1 MPASRAGF
9 GLRGARRRAMFYV
22 WMNLVEFLKEL
33 AVIATAG
40 VVAAVAMA
48 RIRLPAVAGLLL
60 AGAVVGPY
68 GLKFVSD
75 AHNIE
80 IMAEIGVVLL
90 LFTIGLEFS
99 LGRFARIGRLLV
111 IGGGLQV
118 SLTTAAVLL
127 IALGLGYS
135 VEQGLLFGFII
146 ALSSTAIV
154 LRQLAERREIDAP
167 HGRFVVGALI
177 FQDLCVIPMMLIVP
191 VLAGQGGGSSVALDL
206 TLALGKAAAVVI
218 SVLLLSRVV
227 LPQVFK
233 RVDAVRSREIFLMA
247 VLVVCIGTAYLTSLV
262 GLSLALGA
270 FLAGMV
276 IAGSP
281 FAQRAM
287 TDVLPLRDL
296 FTSLFFLSL
305 GMLFDISAVAN
316 HPGPVFLL
324 FALMLVGKGVIGS
337 LAAMVMRFPARV
349 AFISGVGLAQFGEF
363 GFVLAK
369 VGATAGLISEQDA
382 AILFAAGILTMFV
395 TPLTMAFA
403 PSFTAGAALLRPLER
418 LLGARGIAQQTER
431 DESVADHVI
440 IAGYGLAGRML
451 ANALKSCGMQYLILE
466 LNAETVKLAREL
478 REPAYYADIT
488 NDETLDHAHIDK
500 ARALVIMINDPDAVR
515 RAIAN
520 ARRLSPDLPI
530 YVRTHYLSEQQQLNG
545 AGAHDIVVEELEAG
559 IELMARVLRDSG
571 VARNV
576 ITERVKE
583 ARVETQP
590 SARRETLPRRKL
602 KNVAE
607 LDELKIES
615 CLIREGHFAIGKST
629 AGINLRNETGAT
641 LVALRRNGDL
651 VEQPDIRA
659 PFAAGDVLYLVGS
672 KESVNAAMTF
682 LEKGELRE
690 ETAVMKRVSDK
701 EDPPRS
707 DMVHI
712 LPDKPE

>member
-1 MPASRAGF
+1 MDLVGF
-9 GLRGARRRAMFYV
+9 LGQFAIVA
-22 WMNLVEFLKEL
+22 
-33 AVIATAG
+33 AAG
-40 VVAAVAMA
+40 VVAAVLMA
-48 RIRLPAVAGLLL
+48 WIRLPAVAGFLF
-60 AGAVVGPY
+60 AGALVGPY
-68 GLKFVSD
+68 ALGLVND
-75 AHNIE
+75 ARTISTL
-80 IMAEIGVVLL
+80 AEVGVVLL

-99 LGRFARIGRLLV
+99 LTRFARIWNMV
-111 IGGGLQV
+111 IVGGGLQV
-118 SLTTAAVLL
+118 GLTTLAVLGVCL
-127 IALGLGYS
+127 ALGYNS
-135 VEQGLLFGFII
+135 FQGIFIGFVL
-146 ALSSTAIV
+146 AQSSTSIV
-154 LRQLAERREIDAP
+154 LQNLSRRREVDAP
-167 HGRFVVGALI
+167 HGRFIVGAQI
-177 FQDLCVIPMMLIVP
+177 FQDLCVVPMMLVIP
-191 VLAGQGGGSSVALDL
+191 LLAGLGGGNFGLDL
-206 TLALGKAAAVVI
+206 GLALGKAALMVTAVV
-218 SVLLLSRVV
+218 LLSRIIV
-227 LPQVFK
+227 PPIFQ
-233 RVDAVRSREIFLMA
+233 RVAAARSRESFLMA
-247 VLVVCIGTAYLTSLV
+247 VLVTCIGTAYLTSLA

-270 FLAGMV
+270 FLAGLV

-281 FAQRAM
+281 FGQRAM

-296 FTSLFFLSL
+296 FASLFFLSL
-305 GMLFDISAVAN
+305 GMYFDIRAFFEHPIAVAL
-316 HPGPVFLL
+316 VFVGI
-324 FALMLVGKGVIGS
+324 LVGKSLIAA
-337 LAAMVMRFPARV
+337 LAAMAMRFPARV
-349 AFISGVGLAQFGEF
+349 ATIGGIGMAQFSEM
-363 GFVLAK
+363 GFVLATLPQAAGIVSPDVLK
-369 VGATAGLISEQDA
+369 V
-382 AILFAAGILTMFV
+382 LFAAGILTMFV

-431 DESVADHVI
+431 DESMSEHVI

-451 ANALKSCGMQYLILE
+451 ANALKASGMQYLILE

-488 NDETLDHAHIDK
+488 NDETLDHAHINK

-520 ARRLSPDLPI
+520 ARRLSPELPI

-583 ARVETQP
+583 ARLETQP
-590 SARRETLPRRKL
+590 SARKETLPRRKL

-615 CLIREGHFAIGKST
+615 CLIREGHFAVGKST
-629 AGINLRNETGAT
+629 AGINLRKETGAT
-641 LVALRRNGDL
+641 LVAMRRNGDL

-690 ETAVMKRVSDK
+690 ETAVMKRAPDK

-707 DMVHI
+707 DMVHV
-712 LPDKPE
+712 LPERPE

>member
-1 MPASRAGF
+1 MDLVGF
-9 GLRGARRRAMFYV
+9 LGQFAIVA
-22 WMNLVEFLKEL
+22 
-33 AVIATAG
+33 AAG
-40 VVAAVAMA
+40 VVAAVLMA
-48 RIRLPAVAGLLL
+48 WIRLPAVAGFLF
-60 AGAVVGPY
+60 AGALVGPY
-68 GLKFVSD
+68 ALGLVND
-75 AHNIE
+75 ARTISTL
-80 IMAEIGVVLL
+80 AEVGVVLL

-99 LGRFARIGRLLV
+99 LTRFARIWNMV
-111 IGGGLQV
+111 IVGGGLQV
-118 SLTTAAVLL
+118 GLTTLAVLGVCL
-127 IALGLGYS
+127 ALGYNS
-135 VEQGLLFGFII
+135 FQGIFIGFVL
-146 ALSSTAIV
+146 AQSSTSIV
-154 LRQLAERREIDAP
+154 LQNLSRRREVDAP
-167 HGRFVVGALI
+167 HGRFIVGAQI
-177 FQDLCVIPMMLIVP
+177 FQDLCVVPMMLVIP
-191 VLAGQGGGSSVALDL
+191 LLAGLGGGNFGLDL
-206 TLALGKAAAVVI
+206 GLALGKAALMVTAVV
-218 SVLLLSRVV
+218 LLSRIIV
-227 LPQVFK
+227 PPIFQ
-233 RVDAVRSREIFLMA
+233 RVAAARSRESFLMA
-247 VLVVCIGTAYLTSLV
+247 VLVTCIGTAYLTSLA

-270 FLAGMV
+270 FLAGLV

-281 FAQRAM
+281 FGQRAM

-296 FTSLFFLSL
+296 FASLFFLSL
-305 GMLFDISAVAN
+305 GMYFDIRAFFEHPIAVAL
-316 HPGPVFLL
+316 VFVGI
-324 FALMLVGKGVIGS
+324 LVGKSLIAA
-337 LAAMVMRFPARV
+337 LAAMAMRFPARV
-349 AFISGVGLAQFGEF
+349 ATIGGIGMAQFSEM
-363 GFVLAK
+363 GFVLATLPQAAGIVSPDVLK
-369 VGATAGLISEQDA
+369 V
-382 AILFAAGILTMFV
+382 LFAAGILTMFV

-431 DESVADHVI
+431 DESMSEHVI

-451 ANALKSCGMQYLILE
+451 ANALKASGMQYLILE

-488 NDETLDHAHIDK
+488 NDETLDHAHINK

-520 ARRLSPDLPI
+520 ARRLSPELPI

-583 ARVETQP
+583 ARLETQP
-590 SARRETLPRRKL
+590 SARKETLPRRKL

-629 AGINLRNETGAT
+629 AGINLRKETGAT
-641 LVALRRNGDL
+641 LVAMRRNGDL

-659 PFAAGDVLYLVGS
+659 PFIAGDVLYLVGS
-672 KESVNAAMTF
+672 KESVNAAMAL
-682 LEKGELRE
+682 LEKGETRD
-690 ETAVMKRVSDK
+690 ETAVTKRTPEK

-707 DMVHI
+707 DMVHV
-712 LPDKPE
+712 LPEKPQ

>member
-1 MPASRAGF
+1 MDLVGF
-9 GLRGARRRAMFYV
+9 LGQFAIVA
-22 WMNLVEFLKEL
+22 
-33 AVIATAG
+33 AAG
-40 VVAAVAMA
+40 VVAAVLMA
-48 RIRLPAVAGLLL
+48 WIRLPAVAGFLF
-60 AGAVVGPY
+60 AGALVGPY
-68 GLKFVSD
+68 ALGLVND
-75 AHNIE
+75 ARTISTL
-80 IMAEIGVVLL
+80 AEVGVVLL

-99 LGRFARIGRLLV
+99 LTRFARIWNMV
-111 IGGGLQV
+111 IVGGGLQV
-118 SLTTAAVLL
+118 GLTTLAVLGVCL
-127 IALGLGYS
+127 ALGYNS
-135 VEQGLLFGFII
+135 FQGIFIGFVL
-146 ALSSTAIV
+146 AQSSTSIV
-154 LRQLAERREIDAP
+154 LQNLSRRREVDAP
-167 HGRFVVGALI
+167 HGRFIVGAQI
-177 FQDLCVIPMMLIVP
+177 FQDLCVVPMMLVIP
-191 VLAGQGGGSSVALDL
+191 LLAGLGGGNFGLDL
-206 TLALGKAAAVVI
+206 VLALGKAALMVTAVV
-218 SVLLLSRVV
+218 LLSRIIV
-227 LPQVFK
+227 PPIFQ
-233 RVDAVRSREIFLMA
+233 RVAAARSRESFLMA
-247 VLVVCIGTAYLTSLV
+247 VLVTCIGTAYLTSLA

-270 FLAGMV
+270 FLAGLV

-281 FAQRAM
+281 FGQRAM

-296 FTSLFFLSL
+296 FASLFFLSL
-305 GMLFDISAVAN
+305 GMYFDIRAFFEHPIAVAL
-316 HPGPVFLL
+316 VFVGI
-324 FALMLVGKGVIGS
+324 LVGKSLIAA
-337 LAAMVMRFPARV
+337 LAAMAMRFPARV
-349 AFISGVGLAQFGEF
+349 ATIGGIGMAQFSEM
-363 GFVLAK
+363 GFVLATLPQAAGIVSPDVLK
-369 VGATAGLISEQDA
+369 V
-382 AILFAAGILTMFV
+382 LFAAGILTMFV

-431 DESVADHVI
+431 DESMSEHVI

-451 ANALKSCGMQYLILE
+451 ANALKASGMQYLILE
-466 LNAETVKLAREL
+466 LNAETVKMAREL

-488 NDETLDHAHIDK
+488 NDETLDHAHINK

-520 ARRLSPDLPI
+520 ARRLSPELPI

-583 ARVETQP
+583 ARLETQP
-590 SARRETLPRRKL
+590 SARKETLPRRKL

-629 AGINLRNETGAT
+629 AGINLRKETGAT

-659 PFAAGDVLYLVGS
+659 PFIAGDVLYLVGS
-672 KESVNAAMTF
+672 KESVNAAMIF

-690 ETAVMKRVSDK
+690 ETSVLKRVPEK

-707 DMVHI
+707 DMVHV
-712 LPDKPE
+712 LPERPQ

>member
-1 MPASRAGF
+1 MDLVGF
-9 GLRGARRRAMFYV
+9 LGQFAIVA
-22 WMNLVEFLKEL
+22 
-33 AVIATAG
+33 AAG
-40 VVAAVAMA
+40 VVAAVLMA
-48 RIRLPAVAGLLL
+48 WIRLPAVAGFLF
-60 AGAVVGPY
+60 AGALVGPY
-68 GLKFVSD
+68 ALGLVND
-75 AHNIE
+75 ARTISTL
-80 IMAEIGVVLL
+80 AEVGVVLL

-99 LGRFARIGRLLV
+99 LTRFARIWNMV
-111 IGGGLQV
+111 IVGGGLQV
-118 SLTTAAVLL
+118 GLTTLAVLGVCL
-127 IALGLGYS
+127 ALGYNS
-135 VEQGLLFGFII
+135 FQGIFIGFVL
-146 ALSSTAIV
+146 AQSSTSIV
-154 LRQLAERREIDAP
+154 LQNLSRRREVDAP
-167 HGRFVVGALI
+167 HGRFIVGAQI
-177 FQDLCVIPMMLIVP
+177 FQDLCVVPMMLVIP
-191 VLAGQGGGSSVALDL
+191 LLAGLGGGNFGLDL
-206 TLALGKAAAVVI
+206 GLALGKAALMVTAVV
-218 SVLLLSRVV
+218 LLSRIIV
-227 LPQVFK
+227 PPIFQ
-233 RVDAVRSREIFLMA
+233 RVAAARSRESFLMA
-247 VLVVCIGTAYLTSLV
+247 VLVTCIGTAYLTSLA

-270 FLAGMV
+270 FLAGLV

-281 FAQRAM
+281 FGQRAM

-296 FTSLFFLSL
+296 FASLFFLSL
-305 GMLFDISAVAN
+305 GMYFDIRAFFEHPIAVAL
-316 HPGPVFLL
+316 VFVGI
-324 FALMLVGKGVIGS
+324 LVGKSLIAA
-337 LAAMVMRFPARV
+337 LAAMAMRFPARV
-349 AFISGVGLAQFGEF
+349 ATIGGIGMAQFSEM
-363 GFVLAK
+363 GFVLATLPQAAGIVSPDVLK
-369 VGATAGLISEQDA
+369 V
-382 AILFAAGILTMFV
+382 LFAAGILTMFV

-431 DESVADHVI
+431 DESMSEHVI

-451 ANALKSCGMQYLILE
+451 ANALKASGMQYLILE

-488 NDETLDHAHIDK
+488 NDETLDHAHINK

-520 ARRLSPDLPI
+520 ARRLSPELPI

-583 ARVETQP
+583 ARLETQP
-590 SARRETLPRRKL
+590 SARKETLPRRKL

-629 AGINLRNETGAT
+629 AGINLRKETGAT
-641 LVALRRNGDL
+641 LVAMRRNGDL

-659 PFAAGDVLYLVGS
+659 PFIAGDVLYLVGS

-690 ETAVMKRVSDK
+690 ETAVMKRAPDK

-707 DMVHI
+707 DMVHV
-712 LPDKPE
+712 LPERPE

>member
-1 MPASRAGF
+1 MDLVGF
-9 GLRGARRRAMFYV
+9 LGQFAIVA
-22 WMNLVEFLKEL
+22 
-33 AVIATAG
+33 AAG
-40 VVAAVAMA
+40 VVAAVLMA
-48 RIRLPAVAGLLL
+48 WIRLPAVAGFLF
-60 AGAVVGPY
+60 AGALVGPY
-68 GLKFVSD
+68 ALGLVND
-75 AHNIE
+75 ARTISTL
-80 IMAEIGVVLL
+80 AEVGVVLL

-99 LGRFARIGRLLV
+99 LTRFARIWNMV
-111 IGGGLQV
+111 IVGGGLQV
-118 SLTTAAVLL
+118 GLTTLAVLGVCL
-127 IALGLGYS
+127 ALGYNS
-135 VEQGLLFGFII
+135 FQGIFIGFVL
-146 ALSSTAIV
+146 AQSSTSIV
-154 LRQLAERREIDAP
+154 LQNLSRRREVDAP
-167 HGRFVVGALI
+167 HGRFIVGAQI
-177 FQDLCVIPMMLIVP
+177 FQDLCVVPMMLVIP
-191 VLAGQGGGSSVALDL
+191 LLAGLGGGNFGLDL
-206 TLALGKAAAVVI
+206 GLALGKAALMVTAVV
-218 SVLLLSRVV
+218 LLSRIIV
-227 LPQVFK
+227 PPIFQ
-233 RVDAVRSREIFLMA
+233 RVAAARSRESFLMA
-247 VLVVCIGTAYLTSLV
+247 VLVTCIGTAYLTSLA

-270 FLAGMV
+270 FLAGLV

-281 FAQRAM
+281 FGQRAM

-296 FTSLFFLSL
+296 FASLFFLSL
-305 GMLFDISAVAN
+305 GMYFDIRAFFEHPIAVAL
-316 HPGPVFLL
+316 VFVGI
-324 FALMLVGKGVIGS
+324 LVGKSLIAA
-337 LAAMVMRFPARV
+337 LAAMAMRFPARV
-349 AFISGVGLAQFGEF
+349 ATIGGIGMAQFSEM
-363 GFVLAK
+363 GFVLATLPQAAGIVSPDVLK
-369 VGATAGLISEQDA
+369 V
-382 AILFAAGILTMFV
+382 LFAAGILTMFV

-431 DESVADHVI
+431 DESMSEHVI

-451 ANALKSCGMQYLILE
+451 ANALKASGMQYLILE

-488 NDETLDHAHIDK
+488 NDETLDHAHINK

-520 ARRLSPDLPI
+520 ARRLSPELPI

-583 ARVETQP
+583 ARLETQP
-590 SARRETLPRRKL
+590 SARKETLPRRKL

-615 CLIREGHFAIGKST
+615 CLIREGHFAVGKST
-629 AGINLRNETGAT
+629 AGINLRKETGAT
-641 LVALRRNGDL
+641 LVAMRRNGDL

-672 KESVNAAMTF
+672 KESVNAAMIF

-690 ETAVMKRVSDK
+690 ETSVLKRVPEK

-707 DMVHI
+707 DMVHV
-712 LPDKPE
+712 LPEKPQ

>member
-1 MPASRAGF
+1 MDLVGF
-9 GLRGARRRAMFYV
+9 LGQFAIVA
-22 WMNLVEFLKEL
+22 
-33 AVIATAG
+33 AAG
-40 VVAAVAMA
+40 VVAAVLMA
-48 RIRLPAVAGLLL
+48 WIRLPAVAGFLF
-60 AGAVVGPY
+60 AGALVGPY
-68 GLKFVSD
+68 ALGLVND
-75 AHNIE
+75 ARTISTL
-80 IMAEIGVVLL
+80 AEVGVVLL

-99 LGRFARIGRLLV
+99 LTRFARIWNMV
-111 IGGGLQV
+111 IVGGGLQV
-118 SLTTAAVLL
+118 GLTTLAVLGVCL
-127 IALGLGYS
+127 ALGYNS
-135 VEQGLLFGFII
+135 FQGIFIGFVL
-146 ALSSTAIV
+146 AQSSTSIV
-154 LRQLAERREIDAP
+154 LQNLSRRREVDAP
-167 HGRFVVGALI
+167 HGRFIVGAQI
-177 FQDLCVIPMMLIVP
+177 FQDLCVVPMMLVIP
-191 VLAGQGGGSSVALDL
+191 LLAGLGGGNFGLDL
-206 TLALGKAAAVVI
+206 GLALGKAALMVTAVV
-218 SVLLLSRVV
+218 LLSRIIV
-227 LPQVFK
+227 PPIFQ
-233 RVDAVRSREIFLMA
+233 RVAAARSRESFLMA
-247 VLVVCIGTAYLTSLV
+247 VLVTCIGTAYLTSLA

-270 FLAGMV
+270 FLAGLV

-281 FAQRAM
+281 FGQRAM

-296 FTSLFFLSL
+296 FASLFFLSL
-305 GMLFDISAVAN
+305 GMYFDIRAFFEHPIAVAL
-316 HPGPVFLL
+316 VFVGI
-324 FALMLVGKGVIGS
+324 LVGKSLIAA
-337 LAAMVMRFPARV
+337 LAAMAMRFPARV
-349 AFISGVGLAQFGEF
+349 ATIGGIGMAQFSEM
-363 GFVLAK
+363 GFVLATLPQAAGIVSPDVLK
-369 VGATAGLISEQDA
+369 V
-382 AILFAAGILTMFV
+382 LFAAGILTMFV

-431 DESVADHVI
+431 DESMSEHVI

-451 ANALKSCGMQYLILE
+451 ANALKASGMQYLILE
-466 LNAETVKLAREL
+466 LNAETVKMAREL

-488 NDETLDHAHIDK
+488 NDETLDHAHINK

-520 ARRLSPDLPI
+520 ARRLSPELPI

-583 ARVETQP
+583 ARLETQP
-590 SARRETLPRRKL
+590 SARKETLPRRKL

-629 AGINLRNETGAT
+629 AGINLRKETGAT

-659 PFAAGDVLYLVGS
+659 PFIAGDVLYLVGS
-672 KESVNAAMTF
+672 KESVNAAMIF

-690 ETAVMKRVSDK
+690 ETSVLKRVPEK

-707 DMVHI
+707 DMVHV
-712 LPDKPE
+712 LPERPQ